1 MGNNAGVAEAADPV
15 TGITS
20 PLLSDLATYTAC
32 VINGG
37 LQARDVNKQQLLAEL
52 AAVKPARP
60 LAGIQTFQLIYMPTI
75 NLASYVDVSARLG
88 RCAVAIAQTL
98 IAPVPA
104 VVEVPFACQSLV
116 DYLATYADTSL
127 RQLVPLVAD
136 GLLSPLMSYIKGVLN
151 VIAPLLDALEKI
163 LSSDTWNAYINAA
176 REAAAAK
183 GCPDP
188 GTCYGGLLSD
198 AWRELNKLPAA
209 LNGTHQV
216 GGWCS

>member
-1 MGNNAGVAEAADPV
+1 MRLKSRQLVPLMCTMTVPQADSTAACPCNAHCHY
-15 TGITS
+15 TSSMSCIQGIFFYLCCLITV
-20 PLLSDLATYTAC
+20 LATYTAC

-52 AAVKPARP
+52 TAVKPARP

-116 DYLATYADTSL
+116 DY
-127 RQLVPLVAD
+127 
-136 GLLSPLMSYIKGVLN
+136 
-151 VIAPLLDALEKI
+151 
-163 LSSDTWNAYINAA
+163 
-176 REAAAAK
+176 
-183 GCPDP
+183 
-188 GTCYGGLLSD
+188 
-198 AWRELNKLPAA
+198 
-209 LNGTHQV
+209 
-216 GGWCS
+216 